1 MRDKNLWQLAVQFIK
16 FGFVGISNTLLS
28 LLVYYLGLALG
39 MHYVAANTAGFILG
53 TVNAYFWN
61 NRYVFKKNEGEVR
74 STGKSIVRVFISYG
88 FTLALSTVLLAL
100 WVDGL
105 HISDKIA
112 PIINLLIT
120 IPLNFVLNKFWAFRG
135 EKK

>member
-1 MRDKNLWQLAVQFIK
+1 MQDKNLWQLAVQFIK
-16 FGFVGISNTLLS
+16 FGFVGISNTLIS
-28 LLVYYLGLALG
+28 LVVYYLGLALG
-39 MHYVAANTAGFILG
+39 VHYVAANAAGFVLG
-53 TVNAYFWN
+53 TINAYFWN
-61 NRYVFKKNEGEVR
+61 NRYVFKKSEDEVR
-74 STGKSIVRVFISYG
+74 STGKSVVRVFVSYG
-88 FTLALSTVLLAL
+88 FTLALSTALLAL

-112 PIINLLIT
+112 PIINLLVT

>member
-1 MRDKNLWQLAVQFIK
+1 MQDKNLWQLAVQFIK
-16 FGFVGISNTLLS
+16 FGFVGISNTLIS
-28 LLVYYLGLALG
+28 LVVYYLGLALG
-39 MHYVAANTAGFILG
+39 VHYVAANAAGFVLG
-53 TVNAYFWN
+53 TINAYFWN
-61 NRYVFKKNEGEVR
+61 NRYVFKKSEDEVR
-74 STGKSIVRVFISYG
+74 STGKSVVRVFVSYG
-88 FTLALSTVLLAL
+88 FTLVLSTVLLAL

-112 PIINLLIT
+112 PIINLLVT

>member
-1 MRDKNLWQLAVQFIK
+1 MQDRSLWKLAVQFIK
-16 FGFVGISNTLLS
+16 FGFVGISNTLIS
-28 LLVYYLGLALG
+28 LVVYYLGLALG
-39 MHYVAANTAGFILG
+39 VHYVAANAAGFVLG
-53 TVNAYFWN
+53 TINAYFWN
-61 NRYVFKKNEGEVR
+61 NRYVFKKAEGEVR
-74 STGKSIVRVFISYG
+74 STGRSVVREFVSYG

-112 PIINLLIT
+112 PIINLLVT

>member
-1 MRDKNLWQLAVQFIK
+1 MQNKNLWQLAVQFVK
-16 FGFVGISNTLLS
+16 FGFVGISNTLIS
-28 LLVYYLGLALG
+28 LAVYYVGLAVGL
-39 MHYVAANTAGFILG
+39 HYAAANAAGFILG
-53 TVNAYFWN
+53 TINAYFWN
-61 NRYVFKKNEGEVR
+61 NRYVFKKTEGEVR

-112 PIINLLIT
+112 PIINLLVT
-120 IPLNFVLNKFWAFRG
+120 IPLNFVLNKFWAIRG